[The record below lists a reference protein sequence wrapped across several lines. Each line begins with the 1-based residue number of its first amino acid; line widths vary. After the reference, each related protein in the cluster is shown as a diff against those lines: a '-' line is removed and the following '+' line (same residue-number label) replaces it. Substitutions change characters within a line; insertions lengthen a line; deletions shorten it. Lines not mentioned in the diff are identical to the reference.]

1 MTGAPAARRGGLR
14 AIAMGCVVLCG
25 SLAVAGAAAQATAAA
40 GRGVGAT
47 VPYVT
52 HDGDTL
58 YAISQQYLQGAD
70 DWRQVARLN
79 GVPAPKRLQRGLAIR
94 LPAARL
100 RTVLLAARPV
110 AMHGA
115 VERAGRTTAFGPLA
129 ADATLGEGDRLRTG
143 ADGFVTLE
151 LTDGTHLSLP
161 PDSEIGLTALHRTV
175 LTQTLS
181 RTIDLKRGSVDSDVT
196 HMKRPDDRFQIR
208 SPSVVAGVRG
218 TRFRVNYDAL
228 GDTRTR
234 VEVLA
239 GTVGVG
245 PARSLDPTLVH
256 ANFGSIAAAD
266 GQVDA
271 PVPLLDAPTLVK
283 PGRVQDE
290 VQVGFDLVPPAGG
303 QAYHVQIASDA
314 GFLDVLREMR
324 VATPQARFDGVPD
337 GSYFVRIAA
346 IDANGLEG
354 QVRTYGFERRRFD
367 LHAEAGPASGGYAF
381 RWMPGRAAAGVTTR
395 YRFVLSAS
403 ADLSNPIVDQPGMAD
418 TRMVIAH
425 LPPGDYYWSVSAEQF
440 DGGRFY
446 EKAGT
451 VNSFTLAR

>member
-1 MTGAPAARRGGLR
+1 MSRAPAAPRGGLR
-14 AIAMGCVVLCG
+14 AIATGCLAAG
-25 SLAVAGAAAQATAAA
+25 LSLASAGAAAQ
-40 GRGVGAT
+40 RAT

-58 YAISQQYLQGAD
+58 YAISRQYLQGAD

-79 GVPAPKRLQRGLAIR
+79 GVPAPKRLQRGITIR

-100 RTVLLAARPV
+100 RTEPLTARPV
-110 AMHGA
+110 AMHGT
-115 VERAGRTTAFGPLA
+115 VERAGRATAFGPLA

-161 PDSEIGLTALHRTV
+161 PDSEIDLGALHRTV
-175 LTQTLS
+175 LTRTLS
-181 RTIDLKRGSVDSDVT
+181 RVVDLKRGSVDSDVT

-218 TRFRVNYDAL
+218 TRFRVNYDAG
-228 GDTRTR
+228 GDARTR

-245 PARSLDPTLVH
+245 PARSPDPTLVQ

-266 GQVDA
+266 GQVGA
-271 PVPLLDAPTLVK
+271 PVALLDAPAIVK

-290 VQVGFDLVPPAGG
+290 VQVGFDLVPTAGA
-303 QAYHVQIASDA
+303 QAYRVQLASDA

-324 VATPQARFDGVPD
+324 VATPRARFDDVPD
-337 GSYFVRIAA
+337 GSYFVRVAA

-354 QVRTYGFERRRFD
+354 QVRTYGFERRRFG

-381 RWMPGRAAAGVTTR
+381 GWMPSGAAAGVSTR

-403 ADLSNPIVDQPGMAD
+403 ADLSNPIVDLPGMAD